1 MSVFYLFQFT
11 IFRWNYQLTFHKKG
25 EILEHVLLTSKGN
38 YTKMKL
44 VSAVQSLFCFTKL
57 LNEYVIT
64 AENPSGFFFRMENL
78 VRAVFSNG
86 RWENPKEFD
95 TWKIPG
101 KLEFLKMR
109 LVDKDHSD
117 IPSDPKVYTY

>member
-64 AENPSGFFFRMENL
+64 AENPSGFFFSEWKTSSELCSAMEDGKIL
-78 VRAVFSNG
+78 KSLTHGKFL
-86 RWENPKEFD
+86 EN
-95 TWKIPG
+95 
-101 KLEFLKMR
+101 
-109 LVDKDHSD
+109 
-117 IPSDPKVYTY
+117 